1 MYAETSCCSRCGRT
15 IRDDLFQTIPLSM
28 YACRRVC
35 STCMQREGRGFGM
48 TFMGLLLIVL
58 LFTEVLFSLFRAIN
72 LGTP

>member
-1 MYAETSCCSRCGRT
+1 
-15 IRDDLFQTIPLSM
+15 
-28 YACRRVC
+28 
-35 STCMQREGRGFGM
+35 M